1 MARRGFTLIET
12 LVIMGIVA
20 LRMALLIPAVQATRT
35 AASATECRN
44 NLRQLILAVGLFAL
58 LGRSFWLLVE

>member
-1 MARRGFTLIET
+1 MARRGFALIET

-35 AASATECRN
+35 AASATECRKQFAAVDSCRRS
-44 NLRQLILAVGLFAL
+44 LCVARKIVLA
-58 LGRSFWLLVE
+58 RR